1 MHTDPMIEMTP
12 SRRVPLRPTRG
23 ALRVTSAG
31 MTDVGRVRS
40 SNEDRFLVAPLA
52 GAGAGPAAGHLF
64 AVADGVGGSRGG
76 GVASALAIE
85 TIERTGLSP
94 LTRLAQDQAPR
105 PGGVPDELRALF
117 RRADT
122 RLAEEVA
129 RRPALRGMG
138 TTLTVAVLLG
148 RTMFVGHVGDSRC
161 YVLRSGGL
169 RRVTKDH
176 TVAAELARS
185 GLVEPEHVADH
196 PFRNV
201 LSNCVGFGDKMEVE
215 LHAVDLAPGDAVL
228 LCSDGLTGMVPS
240 PDIAAI
246 LRAAK
251 QADRACQALVAR
263 ANAAG
268 GHDNVTAVVAYAALA
283 D

>member
-1 MHTDPMIEMTP
+1 MIEMTP
-12 SRRVPLRPTRG
+12 SRRIALRPARG

-31 MTDVGRVRS
+31 LTDVGRVRS
-40 SNEDRFLVAPLA
+40 SNEDRFFIAPLA
-52 GAGAGPAAGHLF
+52 EVTGPGGAVGHLL

-76 GVASALAIE
+76 GVASTLAIE
-85 TIERTGLSP
+85 TIERTGLLP
-94 LTRLAQDQAPR
+94 LTRLAQEQAPR

-129 RRPALRGMG
+129 QRPALRGMA
-138 TTLTVAVLLG
+138 TTLTVALILG
-148 RTMFVGHVGDSRC
+148 RTMFVGHAGDSRC

-185 GLVEPEHVADH
+185 GLVEPEHIADH

-201 LSNCVGFGDKMEVE
+201 LSNCVGYGAKLEVE
-215 LHAVDLAPGDAVL
+215 LHEVDLAPGDTVL

-246 LRAAK
+246 LRATK
-251 QADRACQALVAR
+251 QPDRACQALVTR
-263 ANAAG
+263 ANALG
-268 GHDNVTAVVAYAALA
+268 GDDNVTAVVASTALA